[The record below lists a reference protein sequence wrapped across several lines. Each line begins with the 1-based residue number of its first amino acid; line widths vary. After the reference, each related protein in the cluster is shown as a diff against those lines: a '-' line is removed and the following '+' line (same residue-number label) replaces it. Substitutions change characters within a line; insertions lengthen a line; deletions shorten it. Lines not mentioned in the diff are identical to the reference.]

1 MSGSMPV
8 WLSLDLENLNKSKR
22 NKTTTPEMQITQM
35 LIIVE
40 ILQQTKN
47 YVVIFHQDVCI
58 TVKERVKEYLYKML
72 T

>member
-47 YVVIFHQDVCI
+47 YVVIFHQDVLRL
-58 TVKERVKEYLYKML
+58 KKG
-72 T
+72 

>member
-8 WLSLDLENLNKSKR
+8 WSLDLENLNKSKR

-47 YVVIFHQDVCI
+47 YVVIFHQDVLRL
-58 TVKERVKEYLYKML
+58 KKG
-72 T
+72 

>member
-40 ILQQTKN
+40 ILQKTKN
-47 YVVIFHQDVCI
+47 YVVIFHQDVLRL
-58 TVKERVKEYLYKML
+58 KKG
-72 T
+72 